1 MSSAAVP
8 APTFDAD
15 WLRLREPHDR
25 AARREHLAALL
36 DRAMPPGIRRIVDLG
51 AGTGSNYRWLKPR
64 LSGEQ
69 HWRLLDHDASLL
81 KRCRRENE
89 RWGVSD
95 LGLAWEAVDLRD
107 ELPELDC
114 HAITCSALLDLVSD
128 AWLERLADRAA
139 ALGVPVLAAL
149 TVDGRVQWRPVDLR
163 DGRILGWFRAHQ
175 ATDRG
180 FGSSPGPQAAPQ
192 LAQLLAGRGFQVH
205 LEASD
210 WEIGPRHPEMLRAM
224 VEGVA
229 SAAAE
234 MADRP
239 EHVEAWRQQRHRQ
252 IDQAALSLTVGHLD
266 LLALPPS

>member
-1 MSSAAVP
+1 MTPVPVP
-8 APTFDAD
+8 AETFDPD
-15 WLRLREPHDR
+15 WLRLREPFDR

-36 DRAMPPGIRRIVDLG
+36 DRALPDGIRRIVDLG
-51 AGTGSNYRWLKPR
+51 AGTGSNYRWLRVR
-64 LSGEQ
+64 LSGDQ

-95 LGLAWEAVDLRD
+95 LGLAWEQADLRD
-107 ELPELDC
+107 VLPAMDC

-139 ALGVPVLAAL
+139 ELGVPVLAAL
-149 TVDGRVQWRPVDLR
+149 TVDGRVQWDPVDLR

-192 LAQLLAGRGFQVH
+192 LAQLLAGRGFEVH
-205 LEASD
+205 LEAAD
-210 WEIGPRHPEMLRAM
+210 WRIEPRHDGMLHAM
-224 VEGVA
+224 IDGIAE
-229 SAAAE
+229 AAAQI
-234 MADRP
+234 ADRP
-239 EHVEAWRQQRHRQ
+239 RAVEGWRTQRHHQ
-252 IDQAALSLTVGHLD
+252 VKHGALSLSVGHLD
-266 LLALPPS
+266 LLALPPR